1 MLECLILGDSIAV
14 GVSQVKPECVAIA
27 KGGWN
32 SWQYNKD
39 FGAKAQ
45 SKEAKTIIISLGA
58 NDHKGVKTYNELYKL
73 REKLQGQRVF
83 WILPNERLKPKQVD
97 EVMMIAIT
105 FGDTV
110 IPRPINNMSADGV
123 HPTGKG
129 YKELADKIK

>member
-14 GVSQVKPECVAIA
+14 GVSNVRPECVSIA

-39 FGAKAQ
+39 YSAKAQ
-45 SKEAKTIIISLGA
+45 NTPAKTIIISLGA

-83 WILPNERLKPKQVD
+83 WILPNEQLKPKQVED
-97 EVMMIAIT
+97 VKLIAIS

-110 IPRPINNMSADGV
+110 IERPKTNMSADNI
-123 HPTGKG
+123 HPTYKG
-129 YKELADKIK
+129 YKELADKAK